1 MPVDQIDTSDVL
13 RVLSPIWTMVPSLA
27 ERVLQRT
34 DTIRKWARVKKLRPD
49 NLCDDIRQA
58 LPKQLKSDNHWGAL
72 PCQRIAEFM
81 ATLDGLTREEI
92 TRLSVEFQILTAVRP
107 NEARQIDFKEIDW
120 RAKVWTVPAPRM
132 KSKKGETKAHV
143 VPLSERAL
151 AILER
156 AKEINNGEGKMFRT
170 KRGEPASSTTY
181 QKVAIDVLT
190 VMGIGERD
198 ATLHGMRSSFRDWGG
213 ETTNFPHE
221 LLEKA
226 LAHKIKNKAE
236 TAYNRG
242 DFLEKRR
249 ALMDAWAAKCRPSV
263 ATNVIEMKR
272 PAAVAS

>member
-58 LPKQLKSDNHWGAL
+58 LPKQLKSDKHWGAL
-72 PCQRIAEFM
+72 PYQRIAEFM

-156 AKEINNGEGKMFRT
+156 AKEINTAKARCSAPNG
-170 KRGEPASSTTY
+170 ASRHRAPLTRKSQST
-181 QKVAIDVLT
+181 
-190 VMGIGERD
+190 
-198 ATLHGMRSSFRDWGG
+198 
-213 ETTNFPHE
+213 
-221 LLEKA
+221 
-226 LAHKIKNKAE
+226 
-236 TAYNRG
+236 
-242 DFLEKRR
+242 
-249 ALMDAWAAKCRPSV
+249 C
-263 ATNVIEMKR
+263 
-272 PAAVAS
+272 